1 VVPDA
6 EISVIFQV
14 WFFLCFL
21 VPWHLLDGICNSSY
35 TPRSKKLGSEHRVC
49 YLCAPF
55 HIVDLLEVRDLRVS
69 MLAQSVAEVIIN
81 MVSCFK

>member
-1 VVPDA
+1 VVPNP
-6 EISVIFQV
+6 EIYVTFQV

-21 VPWHLLDGICNSSY
+21 VPWHLLDGICNSPY

-55 HIVDLLEVRDLRVS
+55 HIVDLLEVRDLCVS
-69 MLAQSVAEVIIN
+69 MLAQSLAGVIN